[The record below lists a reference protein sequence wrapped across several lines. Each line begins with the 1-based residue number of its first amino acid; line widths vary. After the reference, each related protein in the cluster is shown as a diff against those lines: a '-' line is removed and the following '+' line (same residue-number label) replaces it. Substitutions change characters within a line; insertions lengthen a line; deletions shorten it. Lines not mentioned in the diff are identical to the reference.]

1 MSVEETPNETIEE
14 SNRERKTSTET
25 KRFLKRRR
33 FMATAGVA
41 AGVAL
46 AGCSSDDGEADADG
60 NGDDD
65 DDGNGDDDNNG
76 NGNDEELERGT
87 REYLEDAYPGLTVH
101 SADPENG
108 EAAERETYINY
119 ITPAEE
125 HFIRNRYL
133 SPDIDEDDH
142 EVELRLGDE
151 TVELS
156 MEDIKHSYSTESV
169 AHTMQCTGNGRSYFE
184 PEVGGNPW
192 EFGAVGN
199 AIWTG
204 TPVSEILEEYGA
216 DTSDGMWLMAAGDDV
231 PSEDDQVF
239 ARSIP
244 MQKVME
250 DCILAYQMNGHDLTI
265 EHGHPVRLLVPGWYG
280 CNNIKWL
287 SELEVMDM
295 MMYGD
300 EWERYYNWQQNSYRL
315 ETAGQSP
322 EHHEE
327 IEEFDTWEQMDLAAE
342 GEHPL
347 AYAYDQV
354 TKSVIGYPGEDSTVS
369 PRAADGRVEIVGVA
383 WAGDDSIEQVEIS
396 TDGGESWENAELFTP
411 EMEGIDTTGSWQQ
424 FRYLWNPEEEGEYVI
439 CSRATD
445 EQGRSQPR
453 EVAHQDDEL
462 ETIEEDAFP
471 WNADGHA
478 NNAYWPHRVEI
489 DVDL

>member
-1 MSVEETPNETIEE
+1 MSVEDSPNEATDE
-14 SNRERKTSTET
+14 SEREHGGSADT

-33 FMATAGVA
+33 FMATAGVV

-46 AGCSSDDGEADADG
+46 AGCSSDDGEADSDDT
-60 NGDDD
+60 NGDDE
-65 DDGNGDDDNNG
+65 NGGDENG
-76 NGNDEELERGT
+76 EEELERGT
-87 REYLEDAYPGLTVH
+87 REYLENEYPGLMVH

-142 EVELRLGDE
+142 EIELRLDDE
-151 TVELS
+151 TIELS
-156 MEDIKHSYSTESV
+156 MEEIKQSYTTESV

-199 AIWTG
+199 AVWTG
-204 TPVSEILEEYGA
+204 SPVSEILEEYDA

-231 PSEDDQVF
+231 PDEDSQVF

-265 EHGHPVRLLVPGWYG
+265 EHGHPVRLIVPGWYG

-315 ETAGQSP
+315 ETGGGQDA

-327 IEEFDTWEQMDLAAE
+327 IEEFDTWEQMDLAAD
-342 GEHPL
+342 GDHPL

-369 PRAADGRVEIVGVA
+369 PRVSDGRIEIVGVA
-383 WAGDDSIEQVEIS
+383 WAGDDAIEQVEVS
-396 TDGGESWENAELFTP
+396 TDGGDTWENAELFAP
-411 EMEGIDTTGSWQQ
+411 EMAGVDTAGSWQQ
-424 FRYLWNPEEEGEYVI
+424 FRYLWNPEEDGEFTI

-462 ETIEEDAFP
+462 ETIEDDAFP
-471 WNADGHA
+471 WNSDGHA
-478 NNAYWPHRVEI
+478 NNAYWPHRVE
-489 DVDL
+489 VEVEDL